1 MLCQTL
7 PVDSAPAPIGIS
19 CQTPGVTMDRLLSL
33 AAGTI
38 LDVAP
43 HEASHVAA
51 AAGWPAV
58 GIWFDAATWTHK
70 TSVSVSAALR
80 DTGVVAL
87 DMEPVIFSP
96 DGDPGEALIDAA
108 ADIGARHVLV
118 ASRLPVSPAVVE
130 RFGAL
135 CDRAAAA
142 HITLVL
148 EFLPIFAIRSLAEA
162 LSVVNDAGRA
172 NAGVLVDTLHL
183 ARSGG
188 TPADLA
194 VIDPARLPYLQLA
207 DAPAVPPDATLRG
220 LLYEAIDARLLPGDG
235 ELPLVD
241 VLRMVPHV
249 PVSVELRSAALRTT
263 YVDPVERARV
273 VLAAT
278 NAVVDQS

>member
-1 MLCQTL
+1 
-7 PVDSAPAPIGIS
+7 
-19 CQTPGVTMDRLLSL
+19 MDRLLSL

-43 HEASHVAA
+43 HDAPYVAA

-58 GIWFDAATWTHK
+58 GIWFDAATWTDK
-70 TSVSVSAALR
+70 TSASVSAALR
-80 DTGVVAL
+80 DTGSVAL
-87 DMEPVIFSP
+87 DMEPVILSP
-96 DGDPGEALIDAA
+96 DGDPGAALIDAA
-108 ADIGARHVLV
+108 AAIGARHVLV

-135 CDRAAAA
+135 CDRAAAV

-148 EFLPIFAIRSLAEA
+148 EFLPIFAIRTLAEA
-162 LSVVNDAGRA
+162 LSVVSDAGRA

-188 TPADLA
+188 TLADLA
-194 VIDPARLPYLQLA
+194 ATDPALLPYIQLA
-207 DAPAVPPDATLRG
+207 DAPAVPPDATMRG
-220 LLYEAIDARLLPGDG
+220 LLHEAIDARLLPGEG
-235 ELPLVD
+235 GLPLVD
-241 VLRMVPHV
+241 VLRVVPHV
-249 PVSVELRSAALRTT
+249 PVSVELRSVALRTT

-278 NAVVDQS
+278 HSVVSRN